1 RSLVGSQMA
10 ASRDDSFVL
19 SVGFTLGYG
28 GNPAEVHV
36 RRIPGEAGAPGE
48 LAGTLTGYIYSTGG
62 GFPPV
67 VQFGDTS
74 LWHVPM
80 PLGDDE
86 GMWTGYLDATTG
98 QPVDPLAVF
107 PGPFAGAGGLTSL
120 DIAPDGR
127 WLLWRFHEESFDEPP
142 VQIAIAPVED
152 PTSAEIV
159 EGADLMGWG
168 PDYVILW
175 PADDNQRTSMA
186 EVWITALPLSGPVH
200 PLDGFSYII
209 NLAEDLLIGVPVD
222 PAPGGPDLRTL
233 LTITPEGDRRTISL
247 PDTVTLLSEY
257 GRFGPGAGGTLI
269 AVEDA
274 PALMD
279 DGRCR
284 HPYGIFA
291 VDR

>member
-1 RSLVGSQMA
+1 M
-10 ASRDDSFVL
+10 
-19 SVGFTLGYG
+19 
-28 GNPAEVHV
+28 
-36 RRIPGEAGAPGE
+36 
-48 LAGTLTGYIYSTGG
+48 
-62 GFPPV
+62 
-67 VQFGDTS
+67 
-74 LWHVPM
+74 
-80 PLGDDE
+80 
-86 GMWTGYLDATTG
+86 
-98 QPVDPLAVF
+98 
-107 PGPFAGAGGLTSL
+107 
-120 DIAPDGR
+120 
-127 WLLWRFHEESFDEPP
+127 
-142 VQIAIAPVED
+142 
-152 PTSAEIV
+152 